1 MGKGRSLRR
10 TERWKKK
17 YDEYHMT
24 RNQIKMY
31 AQDILNSRNFHKTKE
46 HIQHGNIT
54 VNRHVMDVACCSI
67 LLSKKL
73 RIRCSQRE
81 LIRGALLHDY
91 FLYDWH
97 IPDEKNPHKLHGFY
111 HPGRAL
117 RNAMAEYDL
126 TEREKDIIK
135 KHMWPLTFI
144 PPMCREAWIVTAAD
158 KWCSSMETL
167 HLRKGHS
174 VYLGMDSEKVLPKVL
189 KRVLINNREEGSR

>member
-10 TERWKKK
+10 AERWKKK

-67 LLSKKL
+67 LLSKRL
-73 RIRCSQRE
+73 GIRCSQKE

-97 IPDEKNPHKLHGFY
+97 VPDKSHRLHGFT
-111 HPGRAL
+111 HAGQAL
-117 RNAMAEYDL
+117 MNA
-126 TEREKDIIK
+126 EKDFILGQIERDMIK
-135 KHMWPLTFI
+135 RHMFPLNPI
-144 PPMCREAWIVTAAD
+144 PPRYRESLILCVAD
-158 KWCSSMETL
+158 KICALQET
-167 HLRKGHS
+167 
-174 VYLGMDSEKVLPKVL
+174 V
-189 KRVLINNREEGSR
+189 EGRMG

>member
-10 TERWKKK
+10 AERWKKK
-17 YDEYHMT
+17 YDEYHIT

-67 LLSKKL
+67 LLSKRL
-73 RIRCSQRE
+73 GIRCSQKE

-97 IPDEKNPHKLHGFY
+97 VPDETNPHKLHGFY

-174 VYLGMDSEKVLPKVL
+174 VYLGMGSEKALPKVS